1 MWVIAMSFTLDSKP
15 SNNSMSLNKI
25 LAALLVVLFIFFTTI
40 VILTWSVGDTVLDAD
55 AYVDT
60 MDRAGLFEMPY
71 QLIREGNIP
80 GVGGL
85 LLTEGPLSIVSGA
98 DLERVARELAPP
110 VWLRAQ
116 LERGIRDLI
125 AVSNR
130 TELGELP
137 NLVIS
142 LREVKDRAMGVPG
155 DQALSIVVGALP
167 ACAPGQTPVNLGS
180 DVPLCTPPGV
190 DLPSF
195 LGELKALLARLVE
208 RVPDTYHVSWQPDQ
222 IAVLEDLQQVGRVVN
237 QLRFVTLLLI
247 ALNVA
252 LLGLAWL
259 LAVRSPGEWL
269 RWTGIPLLLLGLFT
283 VLLAWLVPQLVRW
296 GLDGPA
302 LWADANLPVMLVEAF
317 EAAIKDFTALLF
329 RPAQLVG
336 VVAAVVGLL
345 LTLISFVF
353 PNRRQSARSAIE
365 FGA

>member
-1 MWVIAMSFTLDSKP
+1 MSFSLDSRP
-15 SNNSMSLNKI
+15 PNNPMLLNKI

-40 VILTWSVGDTVLDAD
+40 VILTWSVGGTVLDAD

-60 MDRAGLFEMPY
+60 MDGAGLFEMPY
-71 QLIREGNIP
+71 QLIREGDIP

-98 DLERVARELAPP
+98 DLEQVARELAPP
-110 VWLRAQ
+110 DWLRVQ
-116 LERGIRDLI
+116 LERAIRDLI

-130 TELGELP
+130 SELGELP

-142 LREVKDRAMGVPG
+142 LQEVKERAMGVPG
-155 DQALSIVVGALP
+155 DQALSIVVNALP
-167 ACAPGQTPVNLGS
+167 VCAPGQAPVDLGS

-190 DLPSF
+190 DLASF
-195 LGELKALLARLVE
+195 MGELKALLARLVE
-208 RVPDTYHVSWQPDQ
+208 RVPDTYHVSWQRDQ

-259 LAVRSPGEWL
+259 LVVRSPGEWL

-283 VLLAWLVPQLVRW
+283 LLLAWLVPQLVHW
-296 GLDGPA
+296 ALDGPA
-302 LWADANLPVMLVEAF
+302 LWTDANLPAVLVEAF
-317 EAAIKDFTALLF
+317 EAAIMDFATLLF
-329 RPAQLVG
+329 RPARLVG
-336 VVAAVVGLL
+336 VVVAVVGLL
-345 LTLISFVF
+345 LTLISFLF
-353 PNRRQSARSAIE
+353 PSHRQSARSAID